1 MSFHDIVQAV
11 TAAKILQLNGDMKRG
26 SPMMDVARRFHALST
41 GRGLPYCIIGGMAV
55 IRNGYPRTTTDIDIL
70 TRRDEWMKVL
80 PLKGEI
86 SSEGTDTCVDGPTGV
101 RIDILFAE
109 EDWGMPT
116 GMPDPRKAGEFDE
129 ELGANFIGLHEL
141 VQLKAAVYLSK
152 LHEQGED
159 AASKDRSD
167 VFELISRN
175 LSRFSK
181 AIIQAYHPAVTKHCM
196 KAFEAALKSQKS
208 RRPR

>member
-1 MSFHDIVQAV
+1 M
-11 TAAKILQLNGDMKRG
+11 TAAKILQLNGDMKRD
-26 SPMMDVARRFHALST
+26 SPMMEVARRFHALST
-41 GRGLPYCIIGGMAV
+41 GKGLPYCIVGGMAV
-55 IRNGYPRTTTDIDIL
+55 IRNGCPRTTTDIDIL
-70 TRRDEWMKVL
+70 TYKDEWMKVL

-86 SSEGTDTCVDGPTGV
+86 SSEGIDTCIDGTTGV

-129 ELGANFIGLHEL
+129 EIGANFIGLHEL

-159 AASKDRSD
+159 VASKDRSD

-175 LSRFSK
+175 LSQFSK
-181 AIIQAYHPAVTKHCM
+181 AIIQTYHPAVRKHCM
-196 KAFEAALKSQKS
+196 KAFDAAVKSEKKK
-208 RRPR
+208 RPQ

>member
-1 MSFHDIVQAV
+1 
-11 TAAKILQLNGDMKRG
+11 
-26 SPMMDVARRFHALST
+26 
-41 GRGLPYCIIGGMAV
+41 
-55 IRNGYPRTTTDIDIL
+55 
-70 TRRDEWMKVL
+70 MKVL

-86 SSEGTDTCVDGPTGV
+86 SSEGIDTCIDGTTGV

-129 ELGANFIGLHEL
+129 EIGANFIGLHEL

-159 AASKDRSD
+159 VASKDRSD

-175 LSRFSK
+175 LSQFSK
-181 AIIQAYHPAVTKHCM
+181 AIIQTYHPAVRKHCM
-196 KAFEAALKSQKS
+196 KAFDAAVKSEKKK
-208 RRPR
+208 RPQ